1 MIELARPAPAGEP
14 LNFLPGP
21 VGVHPA
27 VHEAFCRPAISHR
40 SEAFQEDFQGVRRR
54 LGELAG
60 APHVQILLGSGTLAN
75 DAVAAQLSLSRE
87 RGLILANGEF
97 GERLA
102 EQAGRFGLE
111 HRVLESG
118 WGQPLPYE
126 QARRA
131 LAAGRFRWIWAVHCE
146 TSTGVLN
153 DLGALKTLARDSGAR
168 LCVDCIS
175 TLGAVPF
182 SLDGVDL
189 ATGVS
194 GKGLASYPGLSFVFH
209 HRPLEPAPAL
219 PRYLDLGLYAQ
230 SPATPF
236 TASSNLLAALG
247 ASLDRAGAPRLR
259 AELGRRL
266 RPRLEA
272 LGCTILAPLAISSP
286 VVITLHP
293 PRPVRAFDLGAL
305 LESRGVL
312 LSYRSDYLVR
322 RNLLQVCLLGEHDLP
337 QGERL
342 LEALGAALQD
352 LGGPRYT
359 PWPSIRPSGGP
370 K

>member
-1 MIELARPAPAGEP
+1 MIELARPEPDGAFAPP

-21 VGVHPA
+21 VGIHRT
-27 VHEAFCRPAISHR
+27 VHEAFCQPAVSHR
-40 SEAFQEDFQGVRRR
+40 SEVFLEDFRILRRR
-54 LGELAG
+54 LCELAG
-60 APHVQILLGSGTLAN
+60 AQQVQLLLGSGTLAN

-87 RGLILANGEF
+87 RGLVLANGEF

-102 EQAGRFGLE
+102 EQARRFGLE
-111 HRVLESG
+111 HRVLVSG
-118 WGQPLPYE
+118 WGQPLPYD

-131 LAAGRFRWIWAVHCE
+131 LSAGRFRWIWAVHCE

-153 DLGALKTLARDSGAR
+153 DLAALKSLARDSGSR
-168 LCVDCIS
+168 LCLDCIS

-182 SLDGVDL
+182 SLEGVDL

-209 HRPLEPAPAL
+209 QRPIEPAPAL
-219 PRYLDLGLYAQ
+219 PRYLDLGLYAH

-236 TASSNLLAALG
+236 TSSSNLMAALG

-272 LGCTILAPLAISSP
+272 LGFTILAPLAIGSP

-293 PRPVRAFDLGAL
+293 PRPAPAFDLGTL

-322 RNLLQVCLLGEHDLP
+322 RNLLQVCLLGEHDLQ

-342 LEALGAALQD
+342 LDALSEALTDLGASRYTPGNS
-352 LGGPRYT
+352 GGPR
-359 PWPSIRPSGGP
+359 
-370 K
+370 